1 MQGKH
6 VQNKETQ
13 NVKPGNKDGLVTE
26 EGQRK
31 CWRIQASYTVEASY
45 IMSIVILSL
54 AVLIR
59 AAYGQYRDKTSLFL
73 MNYAVERLYGQEDK
87 RNESLQYGSASGS
100 AERTKTQVTG
110 TIRYQDRVRSIQK
123 RVHEPEE
130 ALWMMTIFQKSEEA
144 ESHGGQLPQ
153 RNEEELSDD

>member
-1 MQGKH
+1 MQGKRMKNGRS
-6 VQNKETQ
+6 QNI
-13 NVKPGNKDGLVTE
+13 
-26 EGQRK
+26 
-31 CWRIQASYTVEASY
+31 WRLRDYRWQSRNWKIPASYTVEASY

-59 AAYGQYRDKTSLFL
+59 TAYGQYRDKTSLFL

-87 RNESLQYGSASGS
+87 KSEPLQYGSASGN

-110 TIRYQDRVRSIQK
+110 TIRYQGRVRSIQK

-130 ALWMMTIFQKSEEA
+130 VLWMMTIFQKSEEA

>member
-1 MQGKH
+1 MQGK
-6 VQNKETQ
+6 
-13 NVKPGNKDGLVTE
+13 
-26 EGQRK
+26 
-31 CWRIQASYTVEASY
+31 IQASYTVEASY

-73 MNYAVERLYGQEDK
+73 MNDAVERLYGQENNK
-87 RNESLQYGSASGS
+87 NETLQYGLASGN
-100 AERTKTQVTG
+100 AERTKSQVTG
-110 TIRYQDRVRSIQK
+110 TIRCQDRVRSIQK

-130 ALWMMTIFQKSEEA
+130 VLWMMTIFQKSEEA
-144 ESHGGQLPQ
+144 KSHGGQLPQ

>member
-1 MQGKH
+1 MQEKIW
-6 VQNKETQ
+6 K
-13 NVKPGNKDGLVTE
+13 
-26 EGQRK
+26 
-31 CWRIQASYTVEASY
+31 IQASYTVEASY

-73 MNYAVERLYGQEDK
+73 MNDAVERLYGQENNK
-87 RNESLQYGSASGS
+87 NETLQYGLASGN
-100 AERTKTQVTG
+100 AERTKSQVTG
-110 TIRYQDRVRSIQK
+110 TIRCQGRVRSIQK

-130 ALWMMTIFQKSEEA
+130 VLWMMTIFQKSEEA

>member
-1 MQGKH
+1 MQGK
-6 VQNKETQ
+6 
-13 NVKPGNKDGLVTE
+13 
-26 EGQRK
+26 
-31 CWRIQASYTVEASY
+31 IQASYTVEASY

-73 MNYAVERLYGQEDK
+73 MNDAVERLYGQENNK
-87 RNESLQYGSASGS
+87 NETLQYGLASGN
-100 AERTKTQVTG
+100 AERTKSQVTG
-110 TIRYQDRVRSIQK
+110 TIRCQDRVRSIQK
-123 RVHEPEE
+123 RAHEPEE
-130 ALWMMTIFQKSEEA
+130 VLWMMTIFQKSEEA

>member
-1 MQGKH
+1 MQGK
-6 VQNKETQ
+6 
-13 NVKPGNKDGLVTE
+13 
-26 EGQRK
+26 
-31 CWRIQASYTVEASY
+31 IQASYTVEASY

-73 MNYAVERLYGQEDK
+73 MNDAVERLYGQENNK
-87 RNESLQYGSASGS
+87 NETLQYGLASGN
-100 AERTKTQVTG
+100 AERTKIQVTG
-110 TIRYQDRVRSIQK
+110 IIRCQDRARSIQK

-130 ALWMMTIFQKSEEA
+130 VLWMMTIFQKNKEVGD
-144 ESHGGQLPQ
+144 HGGQLPQ